1 MVQGVNLIDFKIP
14 VAESTTPALKKPE
27 EYGKLAVWKVP
38 EKRKPKE
45 EYSRWK
51 KWEIPKK
58 DLEKLEKLAKPPKK
72 PEGGKMLS
80 LTQRLGFLILLI
92 FILIVFFQL
101 VGYYINSKR

>member
-14 VAESTTPALKKPE
+14 KKEPTPAP
-27 EYGKLAVWKVP
+27 A
-38 EKRKPKE
+38 KPKE
-45 EYSRWK
+45 QSKWS
-51 KWEIPKK
+51 KWEIPKRFEE
-58 DLEKLEKLAKPPKK
+58 LTEPPK

-101 VGYYINSKR
+101 VGYYIESKR